1 MARNTLKLD
10 TSGFE
15 EVLKRLDG
23 LGGDTHAA
31 VEEVLGEASKR
42 IHDDTVAAITKPNL
56 PRQGKYSDG
65 QTMESIVSDAN
76 VTWEGDVAWIPAGF
90 DFAKPGAGGYLI
102 KGRGSPTVM
111 ARVKALYDIYVGK
124 RYMTN
129 LQNEMLEKLWDKVV
143 TQSLEG

>member
-15 EVLKRLDG
+15 EVLKRFDE

-31 VEEVLGEASKR
+31 VDEVLGEASKK
-42 IHDDTVAAITKPNL
+42 IHDDTLAAIAKPNL

-65 QTMESIVSDAN
+65 QTAESVVQNTN
-76 VTWEGDVAWIPAGF
+76 VTWEGDVAWVPAGF

-102 KGRGSPTVM
+102 SGRGTPTVM
-111 ARVKALYDIYVGK
+111 ARVKALYDIYKGK
-124 RYMTN
+124 RYMN
-129 LQNEMLEKLWDKVV
+129 DLQKEMLEKMWDKVV
-143 TQSLEG
+143 AKSLEG